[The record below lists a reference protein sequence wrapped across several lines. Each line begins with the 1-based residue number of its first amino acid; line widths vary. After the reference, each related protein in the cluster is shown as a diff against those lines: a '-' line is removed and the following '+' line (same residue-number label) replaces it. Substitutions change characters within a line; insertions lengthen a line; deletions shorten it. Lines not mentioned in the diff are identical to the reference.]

1 MNLMENKLND
11 YSNIIL
17 LADELLTEGFFL
29 QITVGG
35 YSMFPYL
42 QNGDDVLIKKEPI
55 NNLKTGDIIVFC
67 SGKKLIA
74 HRIITFRK
82 ANSQTKIITKG
93 DSLIIFDN
101 PITAEQYIGKITGYI
116 RKNKSISISSPKRLL
131 LNKFMVIL
139 SVLSIPFFIILIP
152 FTLFSNFFKTHL
164 MLHKK

>member
-1 MNLMENKLND
+1 MNLLENKTNE

-42 QNGDDVLIKKEPI
+42 QNGDEVLIKKEPI
-55 NNLKTGDIIVFC
+55 NNLKVGDIIVFR
-67 SGKKLIA
+67 SAKKLIA

-82 ANSQTKIITKG
+82 TNSHTNIITKG
-93 DSLIIFDN
+93 DSLIFFDK
-101 PITAEQYIGKITGYI
+101 PINEELYIGKITDYI
-116 RKNKSISISSPKRLL
+116 RKNKSISIITPKRLL
-131 LNKFMVIL
+131 LNKFMIVI
-139 SVLSIPFFIILIP
+139 SVISIPFFIILIP

-164 MLHKK
+164 ILNKK